1 MGRYGAQNFR
11 CISINIKRQLTK
23 QIIKMTINI
32 KLGIIGTRGIPAKY
46 GGFETFAQELSPL
59 LVKKGFQVTVYCDQ
73 SELPLPPKSFRDVSL
88 FYISTTKTKN
98 PLLYYLLSVWHS
110 LKRED
115 VILVAGTGGSLFYVI
130 NIFFRKIIITNVDGV
145 ESVRDKWSSFK
156 KAFIKL
162 TEIVAVNHSTHIIAD
177 SKGITNYLHVTYPN
191 LDKAKLSTIEYGAYI
206 NNAFDQTILDKYG
219 LKKGDY
225 YLVVSRLEPEN
236 NIKMIIDGYKLS
248 HSSKPLIIVGDFV
261 SADYAALIQKE
272 KNEKIRLLGGI
283 YNPEELA
290 VIRYSAFAYIHG
302 HSVGG
307 TNPSL
312 LEALGSGNIAICH
325 DNPFNREV
333 TDNKQLYFSQ
343 PSDLKKRLE
352 DLEQFNEA
360 DILKLQSDATARIA
374 NYYTW
379 GNIANKYTALLLNL

>member
-1 MGRYGAQNFR
+1 
-11 CISINIKRQLTK
+11 
-23 QIIKMTINI
+23 MTINI

-59 LVKKGFQVTVYCDQ
+59 MVKNGFHVTVYCDQ
-73 SELPLPPKSFRDVSL
+73 SESTLPPKNFKDVSL
-88 FYISTTKTKN
+88 FYISTTKTNN

-130 NIFFRKIIITNVDGV
+130 NIFFRKKIITNVDGV
-145 ESVRDKWSSFK
+145 ESERDKWSSFK

-177 SKGITNYLHVTYPN
+177 SKGITNYLHLTYPN
-191 LDKAKLSTIEYGAYI
+191 LDKAKLSTIEYGAFI

>member
-1 MGRYGAQNFR
+1 M
-11 CISINIKRQLTK
+11 
-23 QIIKMTINI
+23 
-32 KLGIIGTRGIPAKY
+32 
-46 GGFETFAQELSPL
+46 
-59 LVKKGFQVTVYCDQ
+59 
-73 SELPLPPKSFRDVSL
+73 
-88 FYISTTKTKN
+88 
-98 PLLYYLLSVWHS
+98 
-110 LKRED
+110 
-115 VILVAGTGGSLFYVI
+115 
-130 NIFFRKIIITNVDGV
+130 
-145 ESVRDKWSSFK
+145 
-156 KAFIKL
+156 
-162 TEIVAVNHSTHIIAD
+162 
-177 SKGITNYLHVTYPN
+177 
-191 LDKAKLSTIEYGAYI
+191 
-206 NNAFDQTILDKYG
+206 DKYG

>member
-1 MGRYGAQNFR
+1 M
-11 CISINIKRQLTK
+11 KV
-23 QIIKMTINI
+23 
-32 KLGIIGTRGIPAKY
+32 GIIGTRGIPAKY

-59 LVKKGFQVTVYCDQ
+59 LVKRGYQVTVYCDKSNLSSP
-73 SELPLPPKSFRDVSL
+73 SESFKDVSL
-88 FYISTTKTKN
+88 FYLPVTKTDH
-98 PLLYYLLSVWHS
+98 PLLYYLLSLWFA
-110 LKRED
+110 LKREEI
-115 VILVAGTGGSLFYVI
+115 ILVAGTGGSLFYVL
-130 NIFFRKIIITNVDGV
+130 NIIFQKKIITNVDGI
-145 ESVRDKWSSFK
+145 ESQRAKWSRFK
-156 KAFIKL
+156 KAFVKL
-162 TEIVAVNHSTHIIAD
+162 TEIVAVKSSTHIIAD
-177 SKGITNYLHVTYPN
+177 SKGIINYLYVTYPN
-191 LDKAKLSTIEYGAYI
+191 LDKSKLSTIEYGAYI

-219 LKKGDY
+219 LTKDAY

-236 NIKMIIDGYKLS
+236 NIKMIIDGYKMS
-248 HSSKPLIIVGDFV
+248 HSSKSLIIVGDFV
-261 SADYAALIQKE
+261 SDDYSALIQKE